1 METERFDRLATSL
14 AQSRDRRSMLRLLGI
29 AVLGAGGVALVG
41 DEAIAAKAKARKK
54 GHGHRHPGGN
64 NGGGDGGNSGDNGG
78 DNSGGTGGGGAG
90 GGSDPGQGTCVGGV
104 DVCLGNGTTI
114 CTCNNGQDTGLCR
127 SQMEGGTVCAID
139 ITRPAQ
145 TTSDQ
150 CKTNGDCARLG
161 FPPGSSCVV
170 DTGPNCPLGQNSTM
184 GTCVAPCGFV
194 EPA

>member
-1 METERFDRLATSL
+1 MDTERFDQITTRLAQ
-14 AQSRDRRSMLRLLGI
+14 ARDRRSTLRLLGL
-29 AVLGAGGVALVG
+29 ALLGAGGVALVG
-41 DEAIAAKAKARKK
+41 DEAITAKAKARKK
-54 GHGHRHPGGN
+54 GHGHRHPGA
-64 NGGGDGGNSGDNGG
+64 GGG
-78 DNSGGTGGGGAG
+78 G

-104 DVCLGNGTTI
+104 DVCLGNGTPI

-127 SQMEGGTVCAID
+127 SQMEAGTVCAID
-139 ITRPAQ
+139 ITKPAQ

-170 DTGPNCPLGQNSTM
+170 DTGPNCPLGQNSTR